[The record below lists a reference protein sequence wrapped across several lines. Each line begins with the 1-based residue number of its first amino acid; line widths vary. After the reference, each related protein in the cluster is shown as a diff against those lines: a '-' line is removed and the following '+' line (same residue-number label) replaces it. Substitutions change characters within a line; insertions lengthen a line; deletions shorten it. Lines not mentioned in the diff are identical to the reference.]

1 MSTIKFAVIGL
12 GHIGNRHADM
22 IIQNP
27 QAELVAII
35 DNNEAIDKG
44 KFNVPYFD
52 SLNTFVESGI
62 KADIICIAT
71 PNYLHCSQAIDS
83 LKHQMHV
90 IIEKPDRKSVV

>member
-22 IIQNP
+22 ILQNT

-35 DNNEAIDKG
+35 DNNEKIGIEKY
-44 KFNVPYFD
+44 NVPFFN
-52 SLNTFVESGI
+52 SINSFNESNI

-71 PNYLHCSQAIDS
+71 PNNLHCINAIES
-83 LKHQMHV
+83 LKNQMRMFYLP
-90 IIEKPDRKSVV
+90 I